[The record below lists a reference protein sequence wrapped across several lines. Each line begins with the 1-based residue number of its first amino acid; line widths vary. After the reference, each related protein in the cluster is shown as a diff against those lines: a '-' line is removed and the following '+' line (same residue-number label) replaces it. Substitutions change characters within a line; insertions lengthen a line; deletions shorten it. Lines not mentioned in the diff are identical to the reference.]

1 MAFQLR
7 PTKRVRREVRQL
19 ARERLDIALALL
31 EGLEEASAAEIEE
44 HVHEVRKRCKE
55 VRGLARLVR
64 PSIGD
69 EFDVFNALVRD
80 AATEL
85 SSIRDAH
92 AVLATFDHLRA
103 MPHDDDAAFARVRS
117 GQAELAR
124 EATEGLRSGDARID
138 RAHDQLVEARAG
150 VDRWKLPKGFDAIAG
165 GLRDTYRRG
174 SKGFGRARRKPSDE
188 GIHEWRKAVKQLW
201 YQVRLLEPAAPS
213 VLGPLRNSLDDL
225 SEALGDDHDLAV
237 LIERLDADPDRF
249 GGEEAIALVRTETR
263 KQQDELRDGAFRM
276 GATIY
281 AEPPEAFVARIERY
295 WTTTLERG
303 PELPTGGIAEL
314 TADLEP
320 APAPSPNGSS
330 GVEFERKFLVSVGR
344 ELPSGVLFRQG
355 YAAIDGS
362 LSVRVRD
369 AGRNGCTLT
378 VKAGRGAVRHEFEI
392 PIAREA
398 FDDLWERT
406 AGRHISKT
414 RSQVAIGAHLA
425 EVDVFHEE
433 LDGLV
438 IAEVEFED
446 EESLAAF
453 EPPEWF
459 GTEVTDDPRFSNA
472 SLAMNRLDPK
482 LLRSPS
488 PAWPDPTP

>member
-7 PTKRVRREVRQL
+7 PTKRIAREIRRL
-19 ARERLDIALALL
+19 ARERLDIALELL
-31 EGLEEASAAEIEE
+31 EGLEHASAEGIEE
-44 HVHEVRKRCKE
+44 NVHEVRKRCKE
-55 VRGLARLVR
+55 ARGLARLVR
-64 PSIGD
+64 PSIGK

-103 MPHDDDAAFARVRS
+103 MPHEQDEAFDRVRS

-124 EATEGLRSGDARID
+124 AATEGLRSGDARID
-138 RAHDQLVEARAG
+138 RAHRLLRDARDG
-150 VDRWKLPKGFDAIAG
+150 VARWKMPKGFAAISG
-165 GLRDTYRRG
+165 GLTDTYRRG
-174 SKGFGRARRKPSDE
+174 AKSFRRARRHPSDE
-188 GIHEWRKAVKQLW
+188 GIHEWRKSVKQLW

-213 VLGPLRNSLDDL
+213 VLGPLRNTLDDL

-237 LIERLDADPDRF
+237 LIERLDADPARF
-249 GGEEAIALVRTETR
+249 GGEEAIALVRSRTR
-263 KQQDELRDGAFRM
+263 QQQDELRDGAFRT
-276 GATIY
+276 GATVF
-281 AEPPEAFVARIERY
+281 AEKPEAFVARIQRY
-295 WTTTLERG
+295 WNVFLDQG

-320 APAPSPNGSS
+320 EPPPSPNGSS
-330 GVEFERKFLVSVGR
+330 AGIEYERKFLVTTACD
-344 ELPSGVLFRQG
+344 LPPGVLFRQG

-369 AGRNGCTLT
+369 AGPNGCTLT
-378 VKAGRGAVRHEFEI
+378 VKSGRGAVRHEFEI
-392 PIAREA
+392 QIARNA
-398 FDDLWERT
+398 FDDLWDRT
-406 AGRHISKT
+406 AGRRISKT
-414 RSQVAIGAHLA
+414 RSLVPIGAHVA

-438 IAEVEFED
+438 LAEVEFEN
-446 EESLAAF
+446 EESLAVF
-453 EPPEWF
+453 EPPDWF
-459 GTEVTDDPRFSNA
+459 GAEVTDDPRFSNA

-482 LLRSPS
+482 LLRK
-488 PAWPDPTP
+488 PAAALPEP